1 MLSDAAATAAAAVT
15 GAAHYCRK
23 YNHDSLVPGSVL
35 PEGQLHWTATTTLL
49 YPMICSSA
57 GLVAGLFGIGG
68 GESYYE
74 R

>member
-1 MLSDAAATAAAAVT
+1 MLSAAAAA
-15 GAAHYCRK
+15 AAHGCRK
-23 YNHDSLVPGSVL
+23 YNHDRLAPDSLL

-68 GESYYE
+68 GESVMVYS
-74 R
+74 